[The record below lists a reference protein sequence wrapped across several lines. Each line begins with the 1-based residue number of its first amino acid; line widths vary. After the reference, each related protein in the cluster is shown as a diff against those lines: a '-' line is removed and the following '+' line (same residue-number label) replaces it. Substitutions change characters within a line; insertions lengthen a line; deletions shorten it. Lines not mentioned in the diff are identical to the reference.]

1 MACVDR
7 PSTEKYI
14 QQTDQGTEQSRL
26 SLDCIY
32 VQADLMFVVL
42 CASVVVT
49 MLIYQSYM
57 YTRK

>member
-14 QQTDQGTEQSRL
+14 RQTDQGTEQSRL
-26 SLDCIY
+26 SLDCTD

-42 CASVVVT
+42 
-49 MLIYQSYM
+49 
-57 YTRK
+57 